1 MEPKT
6 LSRQEIRATVVSA
19 LLATKP
25 DQQAAALVDDETAI
39 GGAGLGISSLN
50 MLQALVRIED
60 SLGIVFDDRTVA
72 DAALS
77 SVGSVVDLVEHML
90 AEQRR

>member
-25 DQQAAALVDDETAI
+25 DQQAGALVDDETAI

-72 DAALS
+72 DAALH
-77 SVGSVVDLVEHML
+77 SVGSVVDLVEHVL